1 MKLERR
7 GATRY
12 NFGAIAEIIDLDE
25 SREIVSLTRDLSL
38 SGVFV
43 KTTMPFEEG
52 TRVRVYITHSGEEFT
67 AIGNVTGNVT
77 PTGMGIILSGDGWSS
92 HEPRITF
99 LRVQASSNC

>member
-77 PTGMGIILSGDGWSS
+77 PTGMGIIFAEI
-92 HEPRITF
+92 EPNDRAV
-99 LRVQASSNC
+99 LWRWLEQP